1 MTGPRTDLGAWKRE
15 ARERR
20 LAGGLGVQ
28 GLGLIGFRFMGV
40 RVQGLRGLGKV

>member
-20 LAGGLGVQ
+20 LAGVLGVQ